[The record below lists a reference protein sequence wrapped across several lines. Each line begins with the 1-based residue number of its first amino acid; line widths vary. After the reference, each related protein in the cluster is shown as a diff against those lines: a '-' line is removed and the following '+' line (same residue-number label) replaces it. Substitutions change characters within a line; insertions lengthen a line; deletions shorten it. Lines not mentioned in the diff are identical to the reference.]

1 MCECI
6 MEICTVRHTVA
17 QLGYAAVIALIDSF
31 ITKAIKCFSVLLTDG
46 IKGIKQYLLLLFFL
60 TDILIVFVLHNQPY
74 S

>member
-31 ITKAIKCFSVLLTDG
+31 ITKAIKCFSVLLTNG
-46 IKGIKQYLLLLFFL
+46 IKGIKQYLLLLFL

>member
-6 MEICTVRHTVA
+6 MEICTVRHIVA

-46 IKGIKQYLLLLFFL
+46 IKGIKQYLLLLFL